1 MVIWALSAIIRPT
14 EFISAF
20 VVIFNLIISIGFSCR
35 LDIIKCQH
43 SSKPWTLAVIVGRH
57 LDIEHTLEMKQ
68 IKLTTLTFGLLLFGC
83 NEDY

>member
-1 MVIWALSAIIRPT
+1 MQQQFSNSFADIKRLCI
-14 EFISAF
+14 FIKQKQF
-20 VVIFNLIISIGFSCR
+20 FHKL
-35 LDIIKCQH
+35 
-43 SSKPWTLAVIVGRH
+43 PLAVIVARH

>member
-1 MVIWALSAIIRPT
+1 M
-14 EFISAF
+14 AF
-20 VVIFNLIISIGFSCR
+20 VRADEFQFGFLLLFSTSVFQSASVAGRTQQLFQPCG
-35 LDIIKCQH
+35 
-43 SSKPWTLAVIVGRH
+43 KPRTLAVIVGRH